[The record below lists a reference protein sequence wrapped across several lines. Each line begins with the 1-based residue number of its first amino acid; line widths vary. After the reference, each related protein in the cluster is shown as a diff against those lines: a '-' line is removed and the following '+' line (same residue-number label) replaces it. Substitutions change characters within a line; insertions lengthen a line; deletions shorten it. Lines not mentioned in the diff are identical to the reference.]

1 MKFGQDTFRAAIEP
15 ALADLEREHPSLLRF
30 EESPNDP
37 EMHARLWDSTGAGTG
52 VYLEAHEGPELVAE
66 AAGHVQEA
74 AIEALWREEK
84 PTSWPSCPLHPD
96 NHPLTPAERD
106 GSAVWL
112 CVAAG
117 ETFGIIG
124 SLTGS

>member
-1 MKFGQDTFRAAIEP
+1 MKLSQDKFSAAIEP

-30 EESPNDP
+30 EELPDDL

-52 VYLEAHEGPELVAE
+52 VYLEADEGPMLVAE
-66 AAGHVQEA
+66 AAGHVQDA
-74 AIEALWREEK
+74 AMEALWREEM

-96 NHPLTPAERD
+96 NHPLRPGQRD

-112 CVAAG
+112 CAADDRA
-117 ETFGIIG
+117 FGIIG